1 MKNLIKILLRRKNS
15 KDMLLHLGGLP
26 YLLGIFGLSCLI
38 YATIPI
44 FSINLNS
51 KRSKYLLLNAKS
63 AIQILDPA
71 VSAIYCI
78 TNTHTHTHK
87 RTPIYNLTALTCR
100 WQHESNKHYNHGG
113 IAKYKQKFA
122 KIKNA

>member
-1 MKNLIKILLRRKNS
+1 MTNHHPVYILQVDELRKFCWSVDGMKNLIKILLRRKNS

-78 TNTHTHTHK
+78 TNTHTHAQTH
-87 RTPIYNLTALTCR
+87 TYI
-100 WQHESNKHYNHGG
+100 
-113 IAKYKQKFA
+113 
-122 KIKNA
+122 